1 VTGMDAMD
9 AVNVFEQEL
18 SPAVIDYAGSVVP
31 KVDFSVKTVPDEQLL
46 GLDWQLAPVTVR
58 IFRH

>member
-1 VTGMDAMD
+1 MDAMD

-18 SPAVIDYAGSVVP
+18 TPAVLDYAGSVVP
-31 KVDFSVKTVPDEQLL
+31 KVDFSVRTAPDEQLL
-46 GLDWQLAPVTVR
+46 HLDRQLAPVTVR